1 MKLIIIIL
9 LLSISFCFAVDKR
22 KIGLVPFENI
32 TEKPGY
38 EWVSYGLEYLL
49 SNKLSVLSGFFVSEK
64 DQFTEALNEA
74 NFGQRP
80 VDERMIYHIGKYSGV
95 EVVVWGA
102 YETNGQSIKLE
113 VVYGNGFNGTTIL
126 KSKYE
131 EPLSNLFEIS
141 RKIVDQLINLAGIN
155 VLESERRLLNL
166 SFTNSI
172 SAFESFI
179 KGYIENEKDNS
190 RIEMVTGLFRKAI
203 REDPKFW
210 EAYYNLGIVY
220 FNTKQYD
227 RALDQ
232 FNAVIAALPNFDKP
246 YYGRALIYE
255 KMDNY
260 DAAINDF
267 ITVTKFNPN
276 DYKTYYYLGRLS
288 IRKKDYQKAEEFLKK
303 AEEINPEFAPTYY
316 ELGNIYYEQD
326 LYRQSINYYKRTV
339 DLDNDNA
346 KYHRKL
352 GDTYYRSQIY
362 YNAYNEL
369 KKAVALDPDDPI
381 SHFLLGITIYKQAVM
396 EELVEAFL
404 DLLSEDAGGNEDEDR
419 RNNLNL
425 DPVKKRQVYLD
436 MAIAFG
442 EALKN
447 RPGFMEAAFNLA
459 LTYHEMGDYEN
470 AEKYYVTTLQI
481 NPDIVRAY
489 TKLAELYTETA
500 RKNLAIEMYR
510 KVFKIDPAYF
520 VHHPTLGPEHQY
532 INILEKFRREVDEK
546 LNRNPNDPQA
556 NLIMAKIFKA
566 QGHLGK
572 AANLLRKVLTNSPNN
587 TEAKQLLA
595 SIQGQ

>member
-1 MKLIIIIL
+1 MKLKIIIL

-22 KIGLVPFENI
+22 KIGLVPFENK
-32 TEKPGY
+32 TGKPGY
-38 EWVSYGLEYLL
+38 EWVSYGLDYLL
-49 SNKLSVLSGFFVSEK
+49 SNKLSVMSGFFVSEK
-64 DQFTEALNEA
+64 AQFSKALREA

-95 EVVVWGA
+95 EVVLWGA
-102 YETNGQSIKLE
+102 YEVNGQNIKLE
-113 VVYGNGFNGTTIL
+113 VVYSNAFNGTTIL
-126 KSKYE
+126 TSKFE
-131 EPLSNLFEIS
+131 EPLSNLFEIA
-141 RKIVDQLINLAGIN
+141 RKIVDQLINLAGIP
-155 VLESERRLLNL
+155 VLESEKRLLNL
-166 SFTNSI
+166 TFTNSI

-179 KGYIENEKDNS
+179 KGYIENEKEDS

-203 REDPKFW
+203 REDSRFW

-220 FNTKQYD
+220 FNTKRYD
-227 RALDQ
+227 KALEQ
-232 FNAVIAALPNFDKP
+232 FNTVIAALPKFDKP

-255 KMDNY
+255 KKNNF

-276 DYKTYYYLGRLS
+276 DYKAYYYLGRLS
-288 IRKKDYQKAEEFLKK
+288 IRTKDYQKAEEFLNK

-316 ELGNIYYEQD
+316 ELGNIYYNQD
-326 LYRQSINYYKRTV
+326 LYRQSINYYKKTV
-339 DLDNDNA
+339 ALDNDNA

-369 KKAVALDPDDPI
+369 KEAVSLDPNDAI

-404 DLLSEDAGGNEDEDR
+404 DLLSEDAGGNENDGTGS
-419 RNNLNL
+419 NLNL

-436 MAIAFG
+436 MAIAFS

-459 LTYHEMGDYEN
+459 LTYHEMGNYEN
-470 AEKYYVTTLQI
+470 AEKYYITTLQI
-481 NPDIVRAY
+481 DPDIVRAY
-489 TKLAELYTETA
+489 TKLAELYTETD

-532 INILEKFRREVDEK
+532 INILEKFKKEVNEK
-546 LNRNPNDPQA
+546 LSRNPNDPQS

-572 AANLLRKVLTNSPNN
+572 AANLARKVLTNSPNN

-595 SIQGQ
+595 ALQGQ